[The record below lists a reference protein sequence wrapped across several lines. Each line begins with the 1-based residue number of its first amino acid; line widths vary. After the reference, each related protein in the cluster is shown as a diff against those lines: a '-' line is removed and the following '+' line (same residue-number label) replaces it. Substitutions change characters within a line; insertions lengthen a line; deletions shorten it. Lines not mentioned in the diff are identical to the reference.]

1 MVRIFFIHGVN
12 SRSELPHVFAG
23 ARVDAGADG
32 IKREYDAKLLVIEEK
47 ATAAAIGAGFEAVE
61 FVPVYWGDLGGR
73 IRHYRVERDEDG
85 KETFEAQVQTTVDR
99 SKIEWS
105 PTRERV
111 QGSGWAR
118 NEDDE
123 RILFELEAIAARMD
137 APAPSLR
144 DVVLAEPHAALAA
157 LFADEPDAR
166 SAKLA
171 DRIAHDQTLRTSLQA
186 IDATAADAD
195 QHLIA
200 RLSDELTE
208 ARGERR
214 QGARRGPMRF
224 VVAAASMA
232 VLPLVKSSK
241 AYAHASRMMGDAL
254 IYFLRRGT
262 RERPGPIIER
272 VAETLR
278 SKLPREPDGVPTV
291 VITHSLGCTIFYDLF
306 THFDPDLRFDL
317 WVSVGSQ
324 LTMYEE
330 IEILANGQPDEPLP
344 QTPGRPRPTRVALPP
359 GAVWYNVFD
368 HRDPLGYASEGVF
381 QPVTDVMRRCKNGQ
395 LDEIHNAHLEE
406 DVLYAELKTWLVQ
419 LRASR
424 RAS

>member
-12 SRSELPHVFAG
+12 SRSELSHMFAG
-23 ARVDAGADG
+23 ARVGADDDG
-32 IKREYDAKLLVIEEK
+32 IKREYDAKMLVIEEK
-47 ATAAAIGAGFEAVE
+47 AKAAAIGAGFEAAE

-73 IRHYRVERDEDG
+73 LRHYRVERDDDG
-85 KETFEAQVQTTVDR
+85 KETFEAQVQTTVDQ
-99 SKIEWS
+99 SKIAWS
-105 PTRERV
+105 TTRERV
-111 QGSGWAR
+111 QGSGWTR
-118 NEDDE
+118 NEVDE

-157 LFADEPDAR
+157 LFAEEPEAR
-166 SAKLA
+166 GSKLA
-171 DRIAHDQTLRTSLQA
+171 DRIAHEHTLRTSLQA
-186 IDATAADAD
+186 IDATAPDAD

-200 RLSDELTE
+200 RLADELAE
-208 ARGERR
+208 AGGERR

-232 VLPLVKSSK
+232 MIPLVKSSK

-254 IYFLRRGT
+254 IYFLQRGT

-272 VAETLR
+272 VGEKLR
-278 SKLPREPDGVPTV
+278 KKLPREPDGVPTV

-306 THFDPDLRFDL
+306 THFDPELRFDL

-330 IEILANGQPDEPLP
+330 IKILANSRPDEPLP
-344 QTPGRPRPTRVALPP
+344 ETPGRPRPTRVALPP
-359 GAVWYNVFD
+359 GALWYNVFD

-381 QPVTDVMRRCKNGQ
+381 QPVTDVMRRCQNGQ

-406 DVLYAELKTWLVQ
+406 DALYVELKKWLEP

-424 RAS
+424 RSP